1 MFIVFLIKITSR
13 SSFAVTKKREITKC
27 YPSLDCLYL
36 PVSDSVG
43 IINTYLYIPDYSL
56 FFKYFFNFSEQ
67 GNCSVFQLKRR
78 TPSNPVRPAIL
89 TAMTDAALSTQISRI
104 PFISLLRNLRQS
116 RLIRND
122 HNITVELLDRRRN
135 FRS

>member
-43 IINTYLYIPDYSL
+43 IINTYLYYTRLFSL
-56 FFKYFFNFSEQ
+56 LQVFFYFSEQ

-89 TAMTDAALSTQISRI
+89 GNYGRCCAVHANLQNPLHISTPESSTEPPYPQQSQHHCGAAG
-104 PFISLLRNLRQS
+104 
-116 RLIRND
+116 
-122 HNITVELLDRRRN
+122 
-135 FRS
+135 